1 MTTALNNKELPLIKM
16 ESISKH
22 FPGVTANDRVDL
34 ELYSGQVLALLG
46 ENGAGKSSLM
56 NILAG
61 LYRPDGGEIF
71 IRGKIVK
78 INSPRDASKLGIGM
92 VHQNFKPVDTMT
104 VAENIILGIADLPF
118 ILRLEQVKEE
128 IRLLSARY
136 NLQVDPDSY
145 IWQLSVGEQQRVE
158 ILKLIYRGAEILIL
172 DEPTAVL
179 APQEALELNQ
189 VIRRMSSEGK
199 AVIFITHKMEEVI
212 SFSDCVQVLNRGRLA
227 AVKNTAETN
236 PKELARLMV
245 GREVLFRLDKKPPDY
260 GAKKLE
266 LIGIRAKDDRGLPA
280 LCGVSFNIRSGEILG
295 IAGVAGNGQRQLA
308 EVVTGLRKVT
318 GGKIIINNKDKTNSR
333 PIDFITSGVSHIP
346 ADRMLMGVV
355 GDMSVAYNLAMKGY
369 RSPPL
374 AGFGLLKPGRI
385 MDFAGRLINLFRIT
399 TPTPKTLIKFLSGGN
414 IQKAILAREIESCG
428 GLLIAV
434 YPSRGLD
441 VGAAEAVRKRLLEQ
455 RQAGTTVLLISED
468 LEELLSLSDN
478 IGVLFEGRIN
488 GMLPADRATIQT
500 LGSLMAGIK
509 AEGLN

>member
-1 MTTALNNKELPLIKM
+1 MTATLNKEELPLIKM

-34 ELYSGQVLALLG
+34 ELYTGQVLALLG

-56 NILAG
+56 NVLAG

-71 IRGKIVK
+71 IRGKRVE
-78 INSPRDASKLGIGM
+78 INSPRDASNLGIGM
-92 VHQNFKPVDTMT
+92 VHQNFMLVDTMT
-104 VAENIILGIADLPF
+104 VAENIILGMADLPF
-118 ILRLEQVKEE
+118 ILRLEQVKDEV
-128 IRLLSARY
+128 RLLSTRY

-179 APQEALELNQ
+179 TPQEALELNQ

-199 AVIFITHKMEEVI
+199 GVIFITHKMEEVI
-212 SFSDCVQVLNRGRLA
+212 SFSDCVQVLNRGRLV
-227 AVKNTAETN
+227 AVKKTAETS
-236 PKELARLMV
+236 PGELARLMV
-245 GREVLFRLDKKPPDY
+245 GREVLFRLEKEPPDY
-260 GAKKLE
+260 GEKKLE
-266 LIGIRAKDDRGLPA
+266 LIEVRATDDRGLPA
-280 LCGVSFNIRSGEILG
+280 LCGVSFSIRSGEILG

-318 GGKIIINNKDKTNSR
+318 GGKIFINNKDKTNCK
-333 PIDFITSGVSHIP
+333 PIAFITSGVSHIP
-346 ADRMLMGVV
+346 ADRMVMGTV

-374 AGFGLLKPGRI
+374 AGFALLKPGRI
-385 MDFAGRLINLFRIT
+385 MDFARRLIKVFSIT
-399 TPTPKTLIKFLSGGN
+399 TPTPDTFIKFLSGGN

-428 GLLIAV
+428 GLLVAV

-455 RQAGTTVLLISED
+455 RRAGTAVLLISED
-468 LEELLSLSDN
+468 LEELLSLADN
-478 IGVLFEGRIN
+478 IGVLFEGRIS
-488 GMLPADRATIQT
+488 GMIPADRADIQI

-509 AEGLN
+509 VEGLN